1 MKNIRTA
8 AAIANDQKQYCSDFE
23 LNIDVITAEI
33 NDFIQN
39 KGGCPVILSGLG
51 PM

>member
-1 MKNIRTA
+1 MSKIRNTENNA
-8 AAIANDQKQYCSDFE
+8 YEKKVYSDFE

-33 NDFIQN
+33 NDYLQN

>member
-1 MKNIRTA
+1 MSRIRNTENNA
-8 AAIANDQKQYCSDFE
+8 YEKKVYSDFE
-23 LNIDVITAEI
+23 LNIDVSTAEI
-33 NDFIQN
+33 NDYLQN

>member
-1 MKNIRTA
+1 MSRIRNTENNA
-8 AAIANDQKQYCSDFE
+8 YEKKDYSDFE

-33 NDFIQN
+33 NDYLQN

>member
-1 MKNIRTA
+1 MSRIRNTENNA
-8 AAIANDQKQYCSDFE
+8 YERKVYSDFE

-33 NDFIQN
+33 NDYLQN

>member
-1 MKNIRTA
+1 MSRIRNNENNA
-8 AAIANDQKQYCSDFE
+8 YEKKVYSDFDFF
-23 LNIDVITAEI
+23 NDTATTEI
-33 NDFIQN
+33 NDYLQN

>member
-1 MKNIRTA
+1 MSRIRNTE
-8 AAIANDQKQYCSDFE
+8 NDAYEKKVYSDFE

-33 NDFIQN
+33 NDYLQN

>member
-1 MKNIRTA
+1 MSRIRNTENNA
-8 AAIANDQKQYCSDFE
+8 YEKKVYSDFE

-33 NDFIQN
+33 NDYLQN

>member
-1 MKNIRTA
+1 MSRIRHTENSAYEKNL
-8 AAIANDQKQYCSDFE
+8 YSDFE

-33 NDFIQN
+33 NDYLQN

>member
-1 MKNIRTA
+1 MSRIRNTQNGA
-8 AAIANDQKQYCSDFE
+8 YEKKVYSDFE

-33 NDFIQN
+33 NDYLQN

>member
-1 MKNIRTA
+1 MSRIRNTENSA
-8 AAIANDQKQYCSDFE
+8 YEKKVYSDFE
-23 LNIDVITAEI
+23 LNIEVITAEI
-33 NDFIQN
+33 NDYLQN

>member
-1 MKNIRTA
+1 MSSIRNTENSA
-8 AAIANDQKQYCSDFE
+8 YEKKVYSDFE
-23 LNIDVITAEI
+23 LNIEVITAEI
-33 NDFIQN
+33 NDYLQN

>member
-1 MKNIRTA
+1 MSRIRNTENNA
-8 AAIANDQKQYCSDFE
+8 YERKVYSDFE

-33 NDFIQN
+33 NDYLQN
-39 KGGCPVILSGLG
+39 KGGCPVILSGLS

>member
-1 MKNIRTA
+1 MSRIRNTE
-8 AAIANDQKQYCSDFE
+8 NDAYEKKVYSDFD

-33 NDFIQN
+33 NDYLKN

>member
-1 MKNIRTA
+1 MSRIRNTENNA
-8 AAIANDQKQYCSDFE
+8 YEKKVYSDFE
-23 LNIDVITAEI
+23 LNIDVITTKI
-33 NDFIQN
+33 NDYLQN

>member
-1 MKNIRTA
+1 MTKASSIDKHA
-8 AAIANDQKQYCSDFE
+8 YDQKKFYADFE

-33 NDFIQN
+33 NDYLKN
-39 KGGCPVILSGLG
+39 KGGCPVILSELG

>member
-1 MKNIRTA
+1 MSRIRNNENNA
-8 AAIANDQKQYCSDFE
+8 YEKKVYSDFE
-23 LNIDVITAEI
+23 LNIDVITTEI
-33 NDFIQN
+33 NDYLQN

>member
-1 MKNIRTA
+1 MSRSRNTENNAYERKV
-8 AAIANDQKQYCSDFE
+8 YSDFE
-23 LNIDVITAEI
+23 LNIDVITTEI
-33 NDFIQN
+33 NDYLQN